1 MNKPIKLTNEQMR
14 PGHEVEQHLREHGH
28 LPDTGCC
35 GLETNF
41 IETQQREALNTFEYY
56 YDRKMIDEE
65 INEINSV
72 ISQTITNTLN
82 HILESGLL
90 EEKEEHQDWCKLT
103 GELEYSSCGCWKDH
117 NTLARDI
124 KEFISN
130 M

>member
-90 EEKEEHQDWCKLT
+90 EEADTSTWDSQHSVTLKTQ
-103 GELEYSSCGCWKDH
+103 GH

-124 KEFISN
+124 KKFISN
-130 M
+130 MDKV

>member
-1 MNKPIKLTNEQMR
+1 M
-14 PGHEVEQHLREHGH
+14 
-28 LPDTGCC
+28 
-35 GLETNF
+35 TNF
-41 IETQQREALNTFEYY
+41 IEEQQKEA
-56 YDRKMIDEE
+56 RKKLTSPEKVVRDALGKTTDAIVTE
-65 INEINSV
+65 
-72 ISQTITNTLN
+72 TITNTLN